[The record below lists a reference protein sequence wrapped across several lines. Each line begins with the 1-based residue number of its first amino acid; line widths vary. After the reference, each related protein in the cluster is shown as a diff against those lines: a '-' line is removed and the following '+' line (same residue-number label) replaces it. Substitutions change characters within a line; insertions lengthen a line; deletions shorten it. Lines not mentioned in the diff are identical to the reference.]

1 MRCLRMAPF
10 VLLVATLALA
20 FGVASEDSSV
30 AGDRAIPALA
40 TGSCSATCSPCPGD
54 AKTPAVDADFDH
66 PNPAV
71 VPHAI
76 VY

>member
-20 FGVASEDSSV
+20 LGVASEDSPA
-30 AGDRAIPALA
+30 AGGSAFA
-40 TGSCSATCSPCPGD
+40 TRTCSATCPPCPGGR
-54 AKTPAVDADFDH
+54 TSAVEADFDH